1 MWQRLNV
8 WVSWVLA
15 GTLGLSVFL
24 QLFPLVAL
32 PLAVVIPT
40 WAWWTGRL
48 QPTATADGRESR
60 SRWGHRLL
68 AIANAAVIA
77 GLFLPFIA
85 GALSNNR
92 GLFAFSIV
100 GAFSLFLAVPLWI
113 AGLWSVYSAADR
125 AVAGT
130 SRAAPD
136 GTHVQAG
143 VSLKNIAMLFLG
155 AIGLAVAVWAVN
167 VATLTTRWR
176 EDVQLSDGSTL
187 TVSRSIRHR
196 RLLDDSWATVRVP
209 VEERLSFRDPAT
221 GETIVWHGPSRVAA
235 RVDRVA
241 GQYWIVG
248 RCTSLL
254 PQRRTAETTWAAYEH
269 TGDAWHR
276 VDAATAP
283 SFTTPNL
290 LLDSYVYN
298 VTAKL
303 RDVSLREKEAL
314 NRNSSVRAAYRSIDL
329 FSMQRC

>member
-48 QPTATADGRESR
+48 LPTTIATGRESR
-60 SRWGHRLL
+60 WRWGQRLL
-68 AIANAAVIA
+68 AIANVIVIA
-77 GLFLPFIA
+77 GIFLPFVA
-85 GALSNNR
+85 GTLSDHR
-92 GLFAFSIV
+92 GLFALSIV
-100 GAFSLFLAVPLWI
+100 GAFALFPAVPLWI
-113 AGLWSVYSAADR
+113 AGLWWVYTAA
-125 AVAGT
+125 G
-130 SRAAPD
+130 RAAAGVSHAAPNV
-136 GTHVQAG
+136 THTQAG
-143 VSLKNIAMLFLG
+143 VSLKNIAVLFLS
-155 AIGLAVAVWAVN
+155 AIGLAVAVWAAN

-196 RLLDDSWATVRVP
+196 RLLDDSWATARVP

-221 GETIVWHGPSRVAA
+221 GETIVWHGPRRVAA

-254 PQRRTAETTWAAYEH
+254 PQWRTPETTWAAYEH
-269 TGDAWHR
+269 AGDAWHR

-283 SFTTPNL
+283 SFTSPNL

-298 VTAKL
+298 VTARL
-303 RDVSLREKEAL
+303 RHVSLREKEAL
-314 NRNSSVRAAYRSIDL
+314 NRNSSMHVAYRSIDL
-329 FSMQRC
+329 FMMQRC

>member
-1 MWQRLNV
+1 MWQRMNV

-48 QPTATADGRESR
+48 LPTATADGRESR

-113 AGLWSVYSAADR
+113 AGLWSVYSAAGR

-187 TVSRSIRHR
+187 TVSRSVKHR
-196 RLLDDSWATVRVP
+196 RGGDLDLGTSKWAL
-209 VEERLSFRDPAT
+209 EERLSFRDSVT

-235 RVDRVA
+235 RVDRLNDSYWVVGNLTTRCLAEHAREPVWVA
-241 GQYWIVG
+241 YQYAGGKWHPI
-248 RCTSLL
+248 
-254 PQRRTAETTWAAYEH
+254 
-269 TGDAWHR
+269 DAKS
-276 VDAATAP
+276 AP
-283 SFTTPNL
+283 PFIKPNL

>member
-113 AGLWSVYSAADR
+113 AGLWSVYSAAGVGGQCRDVDHS
-125 AVAGT
+125 VAGR
-130 SRAAPD
+130 RAA
-136 GTHVQAG
+136 
-143 VSLKNIAMLFLG
+143 
-155 AIGLAVAVWAVN
+155 
-167 VATLTTRWR
+167 
-176 EDVQLSDGSTL
+176 
-187 TVSRSIRHR
+187 
-196 RLLDDSWATVRVP
+196 
-209 VEERLSFRDPAT
+209 
-221 GETIVWHGPSRVAA
+221 
-235 RVDRVA
+235 
-241 GQYWIVG
+241 
-248 RCTSLL
+248 
-254 PQRRTAETTWAAYEH
+254 QRRI
-269 TGDAWHR
+269 DADRKQIHQ
-276 VDAATAP
+276 TS
-283 SFTTPNL
+283 SF
-290 LLDSYVYN
+290 
-298 VTAKL
+298 A
-303 RDVSLREKEAL
+303 
-314 NRNSSVRAAYRSIDL
+314 
-329 FSMQRC
+329 

>member
-48 QPTATADGRESR
+48 LPTATADGRESR

-143 VSLKNIAMLFLG
+143 VSLKNIAMSMG
-155 AIGLAVAVWAVN
+155 EQ
-167 VATLTTRWR
+167 
-176 EDVQLSDGSTL
+176 ED
-187 TVSRSIRHR
+187 
-196 RLLDDSWATVRVP
+196 LLDDICNDVLGYGPLEPLLARDDIADIMVNGAGTVYIEVAGKIQRTGLHEKLAHALAP
-209 VEERLSFRDPAT
+209 IFVEPRTQTERTVESVFREVLRSGPLGAHANFFAAGGDSLRGSQVIGRINERLSL
-221 GETIVWHGPSRVAA
+221 GLS
-235 RVDRVA
+235 
-241 GQYWIVG
+241 
-248 RCTSLL
+248 
-254 PQRRTAETTWAAYEH
+254 
-269 TGDAWHR
+269 
-276 VDAATAP
+276 
-283 SFTTPNL
+283 
-290 LLDSYVYN
+290 
-298 VTAKL
+298 VTAVFQYPTVAEL
-303 RDVSLREKEAL
+303 ARAIDQASGASSSLSASLQAQIDALSDEEVARLLAELDAGEAGP
-314 NRNSSVRAAYRSIDL
+314 A
-329 FSMQRC
+329 Q